1 MKILK
6 FIAAVG
12 FAFFIKLFVFQ
23 PFVIPSSSMDKT
35 LVKGDYVM
43 VNTWQNTLFG
53 NLLDIQLGDVVAFH
67 YPLEKAA
74 IKSKMVFIKRCVA
87 LPGDSLIL
95 ENGKIALEQTKLQ
108 FDYLIADPDGKLNWE
123 ILKDLG
129 IHLGGKATNNRWLL
143 SLDSIQ
149 ISALLEVDQ
158 NLKFT
163 LNSSPKDKIDLSTFP
178 SDTTLKW
185 NRDFFGPLYV
195 PEKGAEIKIDYTNFS
210 LYEKIISDYEN
221 HSCRLQD
228 SVIYI
233 DNKQTE
239 TYTFSQNY
247 YFMMGD
253 NRHHSQDSRYW
264 GFVPEDHLIGT
275 CSRILFNADE
285 FTSKRLLKRVY

>member
-1 MKILK
+1 
-6 FIAAVG
+6 
-12 FAFFIKLFVFQ
+12 
-23 PFVIPSSSMDKT
+23 
-35 LVKGDYVM
+35 
-43 VNTWQNTLFG
+43 
-53 NLLDIQLGDVVAFH
+53 
-67 YPLEKAA
+67 
-74 IKSKMVFIKRCVA
+74 
-87 LPGDSLIL
+87 
-95 ENGKIALEQTKLQ
+95 
-108 FDYLIADPDGKLNWE
+108 
-123 ILKDLG
+123 
-129 IHLGGKATNNRWLL
+129 
-143 SLDSIQ
+143 
-149 ISALLEVDQ
+149 
-158 NLKFT
+158 
-163 LNSSPKDKIDLSTFP
+163 
-178 SDTTLKW
+178 
-185 NRDFFGPLYV
+185 
-195 PEKGAEIKIDYTNFS
+195 